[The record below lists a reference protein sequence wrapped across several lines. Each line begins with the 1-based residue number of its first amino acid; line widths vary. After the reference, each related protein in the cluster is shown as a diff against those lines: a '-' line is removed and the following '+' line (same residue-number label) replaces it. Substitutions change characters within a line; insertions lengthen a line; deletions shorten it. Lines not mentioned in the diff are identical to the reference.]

1 MGEKFKFVLDY
12 KIKELKRQIEPRETE
27 IANMKHQIKDM
38 DRELEQYHKSNAQLD
53 LMIGDL
59 RVKLDDMQLTI
70 GSNRKL
76 IGDAESAIIQFKG
89 EVHECVQFIQDPV
102 LLADAVRKLS
112 TQHQIASPEVG
123 ATLDGNVAHEYHRHK
138 DYLQRTFKTLK
149 DKFTEDIQTHQAAN
163 TRVMRDNMNLI
174 RDINKQREANR
185 AAKQHQQARQAA
197 MQREKLRQQQRAV
210 RRGGKNPEEDR
221 SSARIESAAKAK
233 SRDAKIPGQAMPGG
247 GNDAALMIEANRER
261 IYQMRQLL
269 ESLEERYTNPRP
281 NSRGALPPVD
291 KR

>member
-1 MGEKFKFVLDY
+1 
-12 KIKELKRQIEPRETE
+12 
-27 IANMKHQIKDM
+27 
-38 DRELEQYHKSNAQLD
+38 
-53 LMIGDL
+53 
-59 RVKLDDMQLTI
+59 
-70 GSNRKL
+70 
-76 IGDAESAIIQFKG
+76 
-89 EVHECVQFIQDPV
+89 
-102 LLADAVRKLS
+102 
-112 TQHQIASPEVG
+112 
-123 ATLDGNVAHEYHRHK
+123 
-138 DYLQRTFKTLK
+138 
-149 DKFTEDIQTHQAAN
+149 
-163 TRVMRDNMNLI
+163 MRDNMNLI